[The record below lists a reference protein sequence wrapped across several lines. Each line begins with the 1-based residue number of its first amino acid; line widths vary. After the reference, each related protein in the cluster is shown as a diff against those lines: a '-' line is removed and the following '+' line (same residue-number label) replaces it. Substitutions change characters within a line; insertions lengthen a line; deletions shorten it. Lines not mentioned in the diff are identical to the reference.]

1 MSGIS
6 RTGVVLATLLVVTG
20 AVLLPG
26 CFPKGQI
33 YGVENVGGL
42 IFRVNP
48 PDATVVLDGVIQG
61 KASDFPEERYLKVE
75 SGTHR
80 LELRKEGYRSYTR
93 DVYVSNSLLRIDA
106 TLIEEGAPPPAPVG
120 GY

>member
-1 MSGIS
+1 MNRIS
-6 RTGVVLATLLVVTG
+6 IPGAILAALLLAA
-20 AVLLPG
+20 AVLPG

-42 IFRVNP
+42 IFLVNP
-48 PDATVVLDGVIQG
+48 PDATVVLDGVVQG
-61 KASDFPEERYLKVE
+61 KASDFPEQRYLKVE

-80 LELRKEGYRSYTR
+80 LELRKEGYRTYSR
-93 DVYVSNSLLRIDA
+93 EVYVSNSLLRIE
-106 TLIEEGAPPPAPVG
+106 TSLSRGGPPPAPH

>member
-1 MSGIS
+1 MNGIKMP
-6 RTGVVLATLLVVTG
+6 GVFLAALLLVSAA
-20 AVLLPG
+20 AVLPG

-33 YGVENVGGL
+33 YGVGNAGGL
-42 IFRVNP
+42 IFQVNP
-48 PDATVVLDGVIQG
+48 PDATVVLDGVVQG

-80 LELRKEGYRSYTR
+80 LELRKEGYRIFAR
-93 DVYVSNSLLRIDA
+93 EIYVSNSLLRIEA
-106 TLIEEGAPPPAPVG
+106 SLVEGGEPPPASQ